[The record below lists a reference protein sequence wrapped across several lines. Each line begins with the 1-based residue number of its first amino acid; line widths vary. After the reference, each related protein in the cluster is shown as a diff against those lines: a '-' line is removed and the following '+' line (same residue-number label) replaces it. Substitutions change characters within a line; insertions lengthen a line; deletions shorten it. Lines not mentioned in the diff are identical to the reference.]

1 MSGNILK
8 SKKTY
13 LNFKE
18 ESEKVLKDADFYSI
32 VETKSVKLQ
41 NRTSDIVKDIE
52 FDADTSSKSLMAA
65 IEYYKKKD
73 GAIDKKAP
81 ADFL

>member
-41 NRTSDIVKDIE
+41 NRASDIVKDIE
-52 FDADTSSKSLMAA
+52 FDADTSSKILMAA